1 MQKNVGSLDKAVRII
16 IGAGLLSLLF
26 LAEPPVK
33 YLGFVGVVPLLT
45 VLLGWCPLYTLLG
58 VNTCRAK
65 G

>member
-26 LAEPPVK
+26 VLEPPMK
-33 YLGFVGVVPLLT
+33 YVGFVGLVPLLT
-45 VLLGWCPLYTLLG
+45 VLMGWCPLYTVLG

>member
-1 MQKNVGSLDKAVRII
+1 MQKNVGSLDKIVRII

-26 LAEPPVK
+26 VLEPPMK
-33 YLGFVGVVPLLT
+33 YVGFVGLVPLFT
-45 VLLGWCPLYTLLG
+45 VLMGWCPLYTLLG

>member
-16 IGAGLLSLLF
+16 IGSGLLSLLF
-26 LAEPPVK
+26 VLEPPMK
-33 YLGFVGVVPLLT
+33 YVGLVVIVPLLT
-45 VLLGWCPLYTLLG
+45 VLMGWCPLYTLLG